1 MTRRGMSRKPFK
13 GSGRVMQFE
22 LRLSRLTLKR
32 ERSISESSQNT
43 SMKIRR
49 KRMTTRRR
57 TKRKRTRKMMERM
70 V

>member
-43 SMKIRR
+43 SVKIRR
-49 KRMTTRRR
+49 KRMTTTR
-57 TKRKRTRKMMERM
+57 TMRKRTRKMTERM